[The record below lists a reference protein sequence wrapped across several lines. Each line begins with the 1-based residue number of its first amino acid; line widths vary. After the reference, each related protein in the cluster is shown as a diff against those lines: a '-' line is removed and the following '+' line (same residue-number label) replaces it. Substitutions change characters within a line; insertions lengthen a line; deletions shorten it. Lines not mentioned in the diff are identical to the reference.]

1 MSDLLQLCDVSLRFG
16 ALVVADRVCL
26 ELPRGQALGII
37 GPNGAGKTTLFN
49 LISGNLRPRSGT
61 IRLEG
66 RDLTPMSVQARCAAG
81 IGRTWQIPHPFAR
94 MTVYENALVGAV
106 FGAGLR
112 DRDAARRAGEVLERT
127 GLSDK
132 AERLAGSLP
141 LLDRKRLELAR
152 ALATEPALLLLDEIA
167 GGLSEHE
174 TPALIGTIRSLRED
188 GVAILWIEHVVHA
201 LMAVVDRLLVLNFG
215 AVVMQGEPAA
225 VMASDEVR
233 AIYMGMEVR

>member
-1 MSDLLQLCDVSLRFG
+1 
-16 ALVVADRVCL
+16 
-26 ELPRGQALGII
+26 
-37 GPNGAGKTTLFN
+37 
-49 LISGNLRPRSGT
+49 
-61 IRLEG
+61 
-66 RDLTPMSVQARCAAG
+66 
-81 IGRTWQIPHPFAR
+81 
-94 MTVYENALVGAV
+94 VYENALVGAV